1 MKTTFKL
8 VMLLVVLSQP
18 YTVKGTDLDL
28 NYVPK
33 GGARLAFE
41 VNGNDTTYITWL
53 RDLWVF
59 PKKTFKNKQQEKH
72 YWRTVRD
79 VKKALPFAKLV
90 GSELLRV
97 NMQLA
102 IMKNEGQRKKFLAQ
116 YEKAVFKKY
125 EADLKKMTIN
135 QGRLLLK
142 LIDRECDQN
151 SYSLIKQYRG
161 SVSAFFWQGVA
172 YIFGSNLK
180 SEYDAKGTDQTLE
193 RIIVLVESGQL

>member
-1 MKTTFKL
+1 MKTPFKL
-8 VMLLVVLSQP
+8 ILLLVVLALSNE
-18 YTVKGTDLDL
+18 VKGTEVDL

-41 VNGNDTTYITWL
+41 VHGTDTTYITWL

-59 PKKTFKNKQQEKH
+59 PKKTFRNKQQEKH

-79 VKKALPFAKLV
+79 VKKTLPFAKLV

-97 NMQLA
+97 NMHLVG
-102 IMKNEGQRKKFLAQ
+102 MKSDSQRKKYLSH
-116 YEKAVFKKY
+116 YEKEVFKKY
-125 EADLKKMTIN
+125 EADLKKMTLS

-142 LIDRECDQN
+142 LIDRECDSN
-151 SYSLIKQYRG
+151 SYDLIKKYRG
-161 SVSAFFWQGVA
+161 SISAFFWQGIA
-172 YIFGSNLK
+172 YVFGSNLK
-180 SEYDAKGTDQTLE
+180 SEYDAKGKDRTLE

>member
-1 MKTTFKL
+1 MKTPFKQI
-8 VMLLVVLSQP
+8 MLWLLLSLAF
-18 YTVKGTDLDL
+18 TAKATEVDL

-41 VNGNDTTYITWL
+41 VHGNDTTYITWL

-59 PKKTFKNKQQEKH
+59 PKHTFKSKQQEKH

-79 VKKALPFAKLV
+79 VKKTLPFAKIV

-97 NMQLA
+97 NMQLVG
-102 IMKNEGQRKKFLAQ
+102 MKNDSQRKKYLAQ
-116 YEKAVFKKY
+116 YEKEVFKKY
-125 EADLKKMTIN
+125 ESDLKKMTLS

-142 LIDRECDQN
+142 LIDRECDSN
-151 SYSLIKQYRG
+151 SYDLIRKYRG
-161 SVSAFFWQGVA
+161 SVSAFFWQGIA
-172 YIFGSNLK
+172 YVFGSNLK
-180 SEYDAKGTDQTLE
+180 SEYDAKGKDRTLE